1 MAKRKQWKQP
11 EAPEVAAEAPEP
23 AVEQKAEPTS
33 GALVTLDE
41 AKAIVNRA
49 VQPGFE
55 RDRPSL
61 ELLDAAKAI
70 VNAAVQP
77 KAPV

>member
-1 MAKRKQWKQP
+1 MARKKGKSWTS
-11 EAPEVAAEAPEP
+11 EAPEIAAAPEP
-23 AVEQKAEPTS
+23 ESVVEAAPPAQTTLS
-33 GALVTLDE
+33 LDE

-49 VQPGFE
+49 VQPGYE
-55 RDRPSL
+55 KDRPSL
-61 ELLDAAKAI
+61 ELLVAAKAV

>member
-1 MAKRKQWKQP
+1 MAKRKKWQP
-11 EAPEVAAEAPEP
+11 EEAEVPAAEPVVEPEAVAPDP
-23 AVEQKAEPTS
+23 VLS
-33 GALVTLDE
+33 LDQ
-41 AKAIVNRA
+41 AKSVVNRA
-49 VQPGFE
+49 VQPGYE
-55 RDRPSL
+55 RDRPSP

>member
-1 MAKRKQWKQP
+1 MAKRKKWTG
-11 EAPEVAAEAPEP
+11 EAEPEVAA
-23 AVEQKAEPTS
+23 AETTASLGPMVIS
-33 GALVTLDE
+33 LDE

-49 VQPGFE
+49 VQPGYE
-55 RDRPSL
+55 NDRPPL